1 MMKKLTLT
9 VAVLMAFAG
18 CDDVA
23 RESSPVELVAT
34 VTQDVQ
40 LVDLADPTCPNLGTV
55 ELRAIPKN
63 PLSDE
68 TFLDVRLTRTRVS
81 YRRTDG
87 GTLRPSS
94 FVRTISG
101 LVPIGGTATLN
112 TFRVFQPD
120 AVNEA
125 PFAALLPS
133 NGGVDPETGRR
144 IVQMDVILEIFG
156 ETLSG
161 ENVATSVS
169 FPVDFCFNCGGC
181 A

>member
-18 CDDVA
+18 CDDLA

-34 VTQDVQ
+34 VTQEVS
-40 LVDLADPTCPNLGTV
+40 LVDLADPDCPNLGIVVLTV
-55 ELRAIPKN
+55 IPKN

-101 LVPIGGTATLN
+101 LVPIGGSATVEP
-112 TFRVFQPD
+112 RVFQAD

-133 NGGVDPETGRR
+133 NGGVDPETGRS

-156 ETLSG
+156 QTLSG

>member
-34 VTQDVQ
+34 VTQSSVP
-40 LVDLADPTCPNLGTV
+40 LLDLGDPNCPDLRTV
-55 ELRAIPKN
+55 VLTAISKN

-94 FVRTISG
+94 FVRTVSG
-101 LVPIGGTATLN
+101 LVPINGSATLD
-112 TFRVFQPD
+112 FRVLQPD
-120 AVNEA
+120 AINEA
-125 PFAALLPS
+125 PFAALMPS
-133 NGGVDPETGRR
+133 NGGVDPETGRS

-156 ETLSG
+156 QTLSG

-181 A
+181 S

>member
-1 MMKKLTLT
+1 MKKLTLT
-9 VAVLMAFAG
+9 VAALMALAG

-34 VTQDVQ
+34 VTPDVVQ
-40 LVDLADPTCPNLGTV
+40 LVDLADPVCPDLVTV
-55 ELRAIPKN
+55 VVNAIAKN
-63 PLSDE
+63 PLSEE
-68 TFLDVRLTRTRVS
+68 TFLDVRLTRMRVS

-101 LVPIGGTATLN
+101 LVPIGGTASVN
-112 TFRVFQPD
+112 TRVFQAD
-120 AVNEA
+120 ATNEA
-125 PFAALLPS
+125 PFAALMPS

-144 IVQMDVILEIFG
+144 VVQMDVILEIFG